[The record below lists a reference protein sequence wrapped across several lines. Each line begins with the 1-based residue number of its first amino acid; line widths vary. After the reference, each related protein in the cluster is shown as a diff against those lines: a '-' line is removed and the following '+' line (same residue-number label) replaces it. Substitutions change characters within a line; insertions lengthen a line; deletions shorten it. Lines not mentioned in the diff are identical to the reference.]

1 MKKSL
6 VIALVLAFVLSIAAT
21 AMAAPANPFVDV
33 PAKHWA
39 YDAVSKLAKAG
50 IVDGYG
56 DGTFRGDKTMTRYEM
71 AQIVAKAMARSDKA
85 NAENKALIDKLAVE
99 FAAEL
104 NNLGVRVAALE
115 SNSSTPFGPSAKV
128 YGDARTKY
136 QKNPT
141 ALGALSN
148 SNLPLTAA
156 QAAAVGSAYSPYS
169 AFAERFRVNFDM
181 NMNDSVYMMSRLT
194 YQNKLSGNQAAD
206 STYGGFLGQQAVNLD
221 YGHFTFRSVFTGVDF
236 RIGRQ
241 VPSTGYGLIYGGT
254 GGYDAATF
262 LFNGGKELKGW
273 VAYGDIFPYIA
284 YGGLSGGSAF
294 KTTNTNPA
302 FAVNAMSGALSGE
315 AIDVTMSNWVWTPAK
330 DFQMTGSLYWSN
342 TNNYNYKVW
351 NMGAKGNLTPGLYL
365 AGDYAHNTASGPIF
379 LGDNL
384 IAPTANTSYP
394 IGNNGIAV
402 PVTSNQSQ
410 KTAYF
415 MQLGYHHGDNGT
427 TPNGIDYNNPGAF
440 GLFLNY
446 KHYGGQAVDWNNTSI
461 LVFENITDQFLFTMG
476 EKGFGYAIQYVPV
489 KNVRLTGTYE
499 QMKSLDGSVK
509 RPAFTYIRA
518 EYNW

>member
-156 QAAAVGSAYSPYS
+156 QAAAVG
-169 AFAERFRVNFDM
+169 
-181 NMNDSVYMMSRLT
+181 
-194 YQNKLSGNQAAD
+194 
-206 STYGGFLGQQAVNLD
+206 
-221 YGHFTFRSVFTGVDF
+221 
-236 RIGRQ
+236 
-241 VPSTGYGLIYGGT
+241 
-254 GGYDAATF
+254 
-262 LFNGGKELKGW
+262 
-273 VAYGDIFPYIA
+273 
-284 YGGLSGGSAF
+284 
-294 KTTNTNPA
+294 
-302 FAVNAMSGALSGE
+302 
-315 AIDVTMSNWVWTPAK
+315 
-330 DFQMTGSLYWSN
+330 
-342 TNNYNYKVW
+342 
-351 NMGAKGNLTPGLYL
+351 
-365 AGDYAHNTASGPIF
+365 
-379 LGDNL
+379 
-384 IAPTANTSYP
+384 
-394 IGNNGIAV
+394 
-402 PVTSNQSQ
+402 
-410 KTAYF
+410 
-415 MQLGYHHGDNGT
+415 
-427 TPNGIDYNNPGAF
+427 
-440 GLFLNY
+440 
-446 KHYGGQAVDWNNTSI
+446 
-461 LVFENITDQFLFTMG
+461 
-476 EKGFGYAIQYVPV
+476 
-489 KNVRLTGTYE
+489 
-499 QMKSLDGSVK
+499 
-509 RPAFTYIRA
+509 
-518 EYNW
+518 